1 MYKTLDNLWGK
12 MEKND
17 AGRDDGLTEEKSA
30 PHDKTNQVV
39 ASQNTVKNNNELSD
53 KTDRL

>member
-1 MYKTLDNLWGK
+1 MLVEMQLASPD
-12 MEKND
+12 E
-17 AGRDDGLTEEKSA
+17 LTEEKSV
-30 PHDKTNQVV
+30 PHDNTNQLV